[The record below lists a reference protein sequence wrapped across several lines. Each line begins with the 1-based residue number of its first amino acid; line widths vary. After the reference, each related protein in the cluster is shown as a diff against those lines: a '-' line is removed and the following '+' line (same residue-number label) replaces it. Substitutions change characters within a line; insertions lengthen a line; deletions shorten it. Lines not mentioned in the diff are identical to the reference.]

1 MADQKK
7 DAAASEMQVERK
19 DESVPVIDNSSS
31 RKDLKENLRFS
42 EDAELHPVGAPEAP
56 DDQPGGPAAVD
67 PNRPPVA
74 SNRPDVPLIASLA
87 TGSGQHTPPDP
98 ATVDSSGYV
107 RPLKAAEEQA
117 AAKS

>member
-1 MADQKK
+1 MAEAKK
-7 DAAASEMQVERK
+7 SSVSSEMQVERK
-19 DESVPVIDNSSS
+19 DETIPVVDNDSS
-31 RKDLKENLRFS
+31 KKELKENLRFS
-42 EDAELHPVGAPEAP
+42 EDAELHPVGAPDAP
-56 DDQPGGPAAVD
+56 DDEPGGPAAVD

-107 RPLKAAEEQA
+107 RPLKAEEEQ
-117 AAKS
+117 KQG